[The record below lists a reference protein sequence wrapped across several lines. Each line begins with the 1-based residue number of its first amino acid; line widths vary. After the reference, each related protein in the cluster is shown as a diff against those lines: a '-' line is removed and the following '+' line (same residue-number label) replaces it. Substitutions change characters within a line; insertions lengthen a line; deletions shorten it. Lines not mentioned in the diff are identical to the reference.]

1 MRGRICQVN
10 KRRGIEVYKI
20 FTKAV
25 MIPLTK
31 QRGIEKR
38 KLEVENKKGGYKS
51 SWPFFQENGRQK
63 SRDAK

>member
-1 MRGRICQVN
+1 MRGHICQVN
-10 KRRGIEVYKI
+10 KRRGIEVYEI

-38 KLEVENKKGGYKS
+38 KLEVENKRGG
-51 SWPFFQENGRQK
+51 
-63 SRDAK
+63 